1 MELIIR
7 SASESDASW
16 IKEIYKKEKEHIGS
30 FDLFMVWQNYLK
42 KTSNN
47 KFMVIDDIAF
57 CHYKWSPRAN
67 SYVIEE
73 IAVREDFKGKGV
85 GKFIVTAMMS
95 KAQRE
100 GKKLTIK
107 CNDTNT
113 SANLFYEACG
123 MKLDGIC
130 FTRNKGTKMRKWT
143 T

>member
-1 MELIIR
+1 
-7 SASESDASW
+7 
-16 IKEIYKKEKEHIGS
+16 
-30 FDLFMVWQNYLK
+30 
-42 KTSNN
+42 
-47 KFMVIDDIAF
+47 
-57 CHYKWSPRAN
+57 
-67 SYVIEE
+67 
-73 IAVREDFKGKGV
+73 
-85 GKFIVTAMMS
+85 MMS